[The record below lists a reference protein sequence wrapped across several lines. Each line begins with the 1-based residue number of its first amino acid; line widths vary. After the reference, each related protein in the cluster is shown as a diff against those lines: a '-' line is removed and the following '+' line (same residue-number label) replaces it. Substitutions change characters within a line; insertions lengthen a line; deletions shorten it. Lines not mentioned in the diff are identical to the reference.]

1 LYAIPQGIG
10 PLMWSLRHRVEIERR
25 VKTLNDTGE
34 QIDTWVNVTSDEP
47 AAVEPL
53 RGTEAFAALQIN
65 ADQPYKIVVRYN
77 PDQHYNANMRV
88 VWEGR
93 TLDVESVAEEMAAG
107 HYVQIYCRERS
118 ADGFRQ

>member
-1 LYAIPQGIG
+1 
-10 PLMWSLRHRVEIERR
+10 MWSLRHRVTIERR

-34 QIDTWVNVTSDEP
+34 QIDTWVNVTSEEP

-77 PDQHYNANMRV
+77 PDQQYNANMRV